1 MQSMQSTASTTGPW
15 FEDLAVGDVIRDAP
29 PLTITDGHAALHQ
42 AILGDRL
49 RLCLDAPLARRV
61 LGRDAVPAHP
71 GLVCDVAIGQ
81 STLFTRRVRAN
92 LFYRGLALHRLV
104 VIGDTL
110 RTTTGVVALRE
121 NTRRPGRA
129 PTGLAVLRITT
140 VDQEDRPVLDF
151 LRCAM
156 LPLRDGSAATG
167 HAADVAAVTLDRP
180 APSPA
185 DVLAGVD
192 LGAFRAALPHGRH
205 FGAVSAGDTWEVQG
219 GDIVSCAPELAR
231 LTLNV
236 AIAHH
241 DAAAAGGT
249 RLVYGGHTIG
259 LAASQITRVLPELV
273 TIVGW
278 QGCDHTGPVHEG
290 DTLHS
295 VVSVTGT
302 EPLPGGGG
310 LVALRSIVRATRPD
324 GAVDDVL
331 DWRLTGVLA

>member
-1 MQSMQSTASTTGPW
+1 MRSMHATASTAGPW
-15 FEDLAVGDVIRDAP
+15 FDDLAVGDVIADAP
-29 PLTITDGHAALHQ
+29 AMTLTEGHAALHQ

-49 RLCLDAPLARRV
+49 RLPLDAPLARRV

-110 RTTTGVVALRE
+110 RTSTRVVALRE
-121 NTRRPGRA
+121 TTRRAERPA
-129 PTGLAVLRITT
+129 TGLAVLRITT

-156 LPLRDGSAATG
+156 LPLRPGAPETG
-167 HAADVAAVTLDRP
+167 HAADVAAVTLDGP
-180 APSPA
+180 APAPA
-185 DVLAGVD
+185 AALEGVD
-192 LGAFRAALPHGRH
+192 LAAFRAALPAGRH
-205 FGAVSAGDTWEVQG
+205 FDAVSPGDTWEIVG
-219 GDIVSCAPELAR
+219 GDVVSCAPELAR

-241 DAAAAGGT
+241 DAARPVARASSTAGT
-249 RLVYGGHTIG
+249 RSVSPRRRSR
-259 LAASQITRVLPELV
+259 ACCRELV

-278 QGCDHTGPVHEG
+278 EGCDHTGPVHEG

-295 VVSVTGT
+295 VVTVTGT

-310 LVALRSIVRATRPD
+310 LVARARSSARP
-324 GAVDDVL
+324 A
-331 DWRLTGVLA
+331 RTERSTTCSTGG

>member
-1 MQSMQSTASTTGPW
+1 MPGLITGPY
-15 FEDLAVGDVIRDAP
+15 FDDLTVGDVVDDAP
-29 PLTITDGHAALHQ
+29 ALTLTDGHAALHQ
-42 AILGDRL
+42 AILGDRM
-49 RLCLDAPLARRV
+49 RLSLDASLARRV

-71 GLVCDVAIGQ
+71 ALVCDVAIGQ

-104 VIGDTL
+104 VLGDTL

-156 LPLRDGSAATG
+156 LPLREGAPETG
-167 HAADVAAVTLDRP
+167 HDADVAAVTLDGP
-180 APSPA
+180 APSA
-185 DVLAGVD
+185 TAALEGVD
-192 LGAFRAALPHGRH
+192 LNAFRAAFPSGRH
-205 FGAVSAGDTWEVQG
+205 FDDVAVGDSWEVEG
-219 GDIVSCAPELAR
+219 GDVVSCAPELAR

-241 DAAAAGGT
+241 DAGAAGGT

-259 LAASQITRVLPELV
+259 IAAAQITRVLPELV

-278 QGCDHTGPVHEG
+278 EGCDHTGPVHEG

-295 VVSVTGT
+295 TVTVT
-302 EPLPGGGG
+302 ATDPLPGGGG
-310 LVALRSIVRATRPD
+310 LVGLRSIARAARPGGD
-324 GAVDDVL
+324 AEEVL

>member
-1 MQSMQSTASTTGPW
+1 MSPMHSVIPAAGP
-15 FEDLAVGDVIRDAP
+15 FFDDLAVGDAIHDAP
-29 PLTITDGHAALHQ
+29 ALTLTEGHAALHQ

-49 RLCLDAPLARRV
+49 RLSLDATLARRV
-61 LGRDAVPAHP
+61 LGGDAVPAHP

-81 STLFTRRVRAN
+81 STLFTQRVRAN
-92 LFYRGLALHRLV
+92 LFYRGLALHRLP

-110 RTTTGVVALRE
+110 RTATRVVALRE

-140 VDQEDRPVLDF
+140 TDQEDRLVLDF

-156 LPLRDGSAATG
+156 LPLRDPNSETG
-167 HAADVAAVTLDRP
+167 HDTDVAAVTLDAAAPDP
-180 APSPA
+180 AA
-185 DVLAGVD
+185 V
-192 LGAFRAALPHGRH
+192 LGALDLQAFRSALPHGRH
-205 FGAVSAGDTWEVQG
+205 FDEVAEGERWEVDG
-219 GDIVSCAPELAR
+219 GDVVSCAPELAR

-236 AIAHH
+236 AAVHH
-241 DAAAAGGT
+241 DMQAAGGR

-259 LAASQITRVLPELV
+259 LAAAQLTRVLPELV

-278 QGCDHTGPVHEG
+278 EGCDHTGPVHEG
-290 DTLHS
+290 DTLRS
-295 VVSVTGT
+295 SVTVT
-302 EPLPGGGG
+302 SRTPLPGGGG
-310 LVALRSIVRATRPD
+310 LVGLRSIVTAQRED

>member
-1 MQSMQSTASTTGPW
+1 MPTAVSGPY
-15 FEDLAVGDVIRDAP
+15 FDDLAVGDVVDDAP
-29 PLTITDGHAALHQ
+29 ALTLTDGHAALHQ
-42 AILGDRL
+42 AILGDRM
-49 RLCLDAPLARRV
+49 RLPLDAFLARRV

-104 VIGDTL
+104 VLGDTL

-121 NTRRPGRA
+121 NTRRAGRA

-156 LPLRDGSAATG
+156 LPLREGAPETG
-167 HAADVAAVTLDRP
+167 HAADVAAVTLVGR

-185 DVLAGVD
+185 AALEGVD
-192 LGAFRAALPHGRH
+192 LGAFRAALPSGRH
-205 FGAVSAGDTWEVQG
+205 FDAVAVGDTWEVEG
-219 GDIVSCAPELAR
+219 GDVVSSAPELAR

-259 LAASQITRVLPELV
+259 ITASQITRVLPELV

-278 QGCDHTGPVHEG
+278 QGCDHAGPVHEG

-295 VVSVTGT
+295 TVTVT
-302 EPLPGGGG
+302 ATDPLPGGGG
-310 LVALRSIVRATRPD
+310 LVGLRSIVRAARP
-324 GAVDDVL
+324 GGEAEDVL